1 MWEDKAVHSLV
12 FVNYLALAALLC
24 SPLLAWAFEE
34 HWQLPSREAFQLLV
48 LLASL
53 AALGETLLAVGLKM
67 ETAAKATSMNYLQ
80 ACLPLG
86 GDLKA

>member
-1 MWEDKAVHSLV
+1 MHSLV
-12 FVNYLALAALLC
+12 FVNYLALAALLS

-34 HWQLPSREAFQLLV
+34 QWQLPTQEGFELLL
-48 LLASL
+48 LLATL

-80 ACLPLG
+80 AIRHPC
-86 GDLKA
+86 AFR